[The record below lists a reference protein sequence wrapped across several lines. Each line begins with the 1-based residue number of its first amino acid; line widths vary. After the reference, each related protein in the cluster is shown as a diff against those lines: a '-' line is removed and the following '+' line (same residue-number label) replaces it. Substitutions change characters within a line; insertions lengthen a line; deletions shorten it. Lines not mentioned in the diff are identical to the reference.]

1 MSIHFRRG
9 ASAAAL
15 CVFSTSAAWADISA
29 QDVWTDWRDY
39 LASTGYQVSGS
50 ETMSGNTLTVTDI
63 TMSLPIPEE
72 DSTLTIVIPSISLI
86 ENGDGT
92 VNVDY
97 PSPLPVRFDVTGGS
111 EPASG
116 EVVVTHSGS
125 TMKISGDP
133 QNMTYEHSSDNTT
146 LTLGQVTAKGE
157 PVPADTARVAISMDN
172 TAGTTKTTLGDLR
185 GFDQNF
191 TVGQLAYD
199 MAFKDPESA
208 DNGSFKG
215 QLQGLTFSGTG
226 SIPKDMDTTNMS
238 AMLKAGFAVDGG
250 FSYTGGNSA
259 LEGTGDGQSFA
270 AQTSSQGGSFEFG
283 MNASTLT
290 YGVSGKATSISAS
303 GSDLPFPVELNL
315 AETALRLVF
324 PIAKSDDPQD
334 FSFLLKLGDFTMSDM
349 IWSIFDPAGNLPRD
363 PATIGLDLAGKLK
376 MLVDIMDPASAEA
389 IANSPVPPGEI
400 HAVTINS
407 LLLQAV
413 GAKLTGQGAFTFDNS
428 DMQTIPG
435 MPRPEGAI
443 DLALNGANALID
455 NLIKMGII
463 SDQEAMPARM
473 MMGMFA
479 VPGDGPD
486 SLKSRIEINAQG
498 HILANGQRIK

>member
-1 MSIHFRRG
+1 
-9 ASAAAL
+9 
-15 CVFSTSAAWADISA
+15 
-29 QDVWTDWRDY
+29 
-39 LASTGYQVSGS
+39 
-50 ETMSGNTLTVTDI
+50 
-63 TMSLPIPEE
+63 
-72 DSTLTIVIPSISLI
+72 
-86 ENGDGT
+86 
-92 VNVDY
+92 
-97 PSPLPVRFDVTGGS
+97 
-111 EPASG
+111 
-116 EVVVTHSGS
+116 
-125 TMKISGDP
+125 
-133 QNMTYEHSSDNTT
+133 
-146 LTLGQVTAKGE
+146 
-157 PVPADTARVAISMDN
+157 
-172 TAGTTKTTLGDLR
+172 
-185 GFDQNF
+185 
-191 TVGQLAYD
+191 
-199 MAFKDPESA
+199 
-208 DNGSFKG
+208 
-215 QLQGLTFSGTG
+215 
-226 SIPKDMDTTNMS
+226 MS

-290 YGVSGKATSISAS
+290 YGVTGKATSISAS

-315 AETALRLVF
+315 AETALRFVF

-376 MLVDIMDPASAEA
+376 MLVDIMDPAEAEA

-473 MMGMFA
+473 MMGTFA